1 MKEYDNVDYNDEE
14 KDLKTEL
21 ELDEHVFEPLDEEEG
36 INNDLFDNFEPK
48 DELENENA
56 QIKVNFIPNDES
68 SITPFSKKGPDSI
81 TKLDN
86 EDHTTKYKFKVYSE
100 KDVRYWIRHYK
111 HYKNFKKVQN
121 HLRDEG
127 KKVPGISTI
136 QNRIKQLIGQE
147 KYKELTKKYTFNDAN
162 KIVKQVGINKTG
174 VPRKILSNPEEFKG
188 VKSKL

>member
-1 MKEYDNVDYNDEE
+1 VDYNDEE

-21 ELDEHVFEPLDEEEG
+21 NEHVFKPLDEEEG
-36 INNDLFDNFEPK
+36 LNNDLFDNFEPK
-48 DELENENA
+48 DEIENENA
-56 QIKVNFIPNDES
+56 QIKVSFIPNDES
-68 SITPFSKKGPDSI
+68 SITSFSKKGPDRI

-86 EDHTTKYKFKVYSE
+86 ENHTTKYKFKVYSE
-100 KDVRYWIRHYK
+100 KDVRYWIHQYK
-111 HYKNFKKVQN
+111 HCKNFKKVQN

-136 QNRIKQLIGQE
+136 QNRIKELIGQE

-174 VPRKILSNPEEFKG
+174 VPG
-188 VKSKL
+188 